1 MTPEVLGTVEEGS
14 DEDEFHISES
24 ESDQGFRLDLDP
36 EPPVYAEPE
45 PKQLSAKRSR
55 VRFSEPEPRVKH
67 VSINEEV
74 SNGSSDSRKFDDRTS
89 TELIKKDGKL
99 MIRAK
104 SFAVSGKQRGES
116 FLDGIICEKE
126 REERRK
132 SLKNKNLKRKMQS
145 IYKGGDLLTDDVT
158 AGHMK
163 QMVSGFNECLE
174 ALDVSVSGQT
184 YWALF
189 GLVLNILQR
198 EVDYYSSPDNEQ
210 CDLYVNF
217 SDSIRDPWRIIVHF
231 LRFLVSISTIL
242 MIYHFYKYH
251 DHRVTFQ
258 SLNKEF
264 MAWEN
269 IWSSFRNYYPL
280 LKDILLYSVHEPPF
294 VMWCTNISTSL
305 RGDEVTLPNGF
316 GLLMFFRLFLVLR
329 YISSKLYTGGTKVLG
344 IWHNFNFG
352 LGFTIRNLLY
362 THPMRSLGPP
372 ILTLIAVAWF
382 CLNSCER
389 HAEGGFME
397 HPMDSLWVLCV
408 TVTTVGYG
416 DIYPAT
422 ECGRWT
428 LVTTAFMSQLIV
440 AVLISTL
447 HQKLCLMPFESRMVE
462 FLAHAT
468 SSKKLR
474 ANAAKVIAM
483 GWKYSKARKIRR
495 GDTERELKH
504 LTDAIY
510 VFENHRNTVQ
520 AYDRRY
526 RNDQL
531 IRSMLEDISKQTEEA
546 KLYYSAANQL
556 AAATGQALE
565 MGKKKNKRSD
575 GTRYGE
581 AEYTVIDKRSPQELN
596 EEELHS
602 KMAETHAML
611 GRQTHDIS
619 KLEDLVVR
627 NQTMIQQWMKANDP
641 NNR

>member
-126 REERRK
+126 REARRK

-145 IYKGGDLLTDDVT
+145 IYEGGDLLCDDVT